1 MPAATQDIAQI
12 PATQDIVQMAA
23 QMVDIQRS
31 NEPWEET
38 DTWSLQNGT
47 DPRELTYDSGK
58 MAQSLRKKE

>member
-1 MPAATQDIAQI
+1 
-12 PATQDIVQMAA
+12 MAA